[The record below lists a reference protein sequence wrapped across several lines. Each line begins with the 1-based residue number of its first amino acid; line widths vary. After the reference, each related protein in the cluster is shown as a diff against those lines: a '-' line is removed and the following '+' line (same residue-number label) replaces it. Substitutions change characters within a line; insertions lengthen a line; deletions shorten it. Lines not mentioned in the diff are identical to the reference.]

1 MPPAAAP
8 AWQSATGRAALRL
21 CRLGEL
27 SDQDHGRW
35 DELSAAAPSSGIF
48 AKSCFLRPSLEHCDP
63 AGEAVLAIVVD
74 MAGEWLGLMPL
85 CKPWH
90 YGRVPFP
97 NWQAWRHPNMFS
109 AALLVRPGHE
119 ELFWEN
125 LLAGLEQQSSAR
137 PALRLVDL
145 PSDLAVCTALLAI
158 CEAQG
163 RPIKFDRVRSRAML
177 EGGTFAADG
186 QLEVKPDNRR
196 RYAALDRKLEAE
208 LGPIAFRVHRDPAA
222 VLQMA
227 EEFIRLEQSGWKGRA
242 GSALGCDQGNLA
254 FFQAMIA
261 AAVGE
266 GLVELAELRAGEHTL
281 ALSVHFF
288 NEGDWGHGF
297 KSAFDE
303 DFAAFAPG
311 VLLLLRLSEHFRHR
325 GILPFDS
332 CSAPDQHPVGSLW
345 PARREFVDCGVA
357 LGGVAGRSAFR
368 LLGLT
373 EQMAHAGKGRDTLK
387 A

>member
-1 MPPAAAP
+1 MPRAAAP
-8 AWQSATGRAALRL
+8 TWQFAADRAGLRL

-27 SDQDHGRW
+27 SEQDHQSW
-35 DELSAAAPSSGIF
+35 NELSAAAPSSGIF

-63 AGEAVLAIVVD
+63 DDEAVLAIVAD
-74 MAGEWLGLMPL
+74 AAGEWLGLMPL
-85 CKPWH
+85 CKPWY

-119 ELFWEN
+119 QQFWQSLF
-125 LLAGLEQQSSAR
+125 AGLEQLSSTR

-145 PSDLAVCTALLAI
+145 PTDLAVCKALIAV
-158 CEAQG
+158 CEAMG
-163 RPIKFDRVRSRAML
+163 RPIKFDQVRSRAML
-177 EGGTFAADG
+177 DAGSFAVDG
-186 QLEVKPDNRR
+186 QLEFKPDNRR
-196 RYAALDRKLEAE
+196 RYAALERKLKAE
-208 LGPIAFRVHRDPAA
+208 LGSIAFRVHRDPAA
-222 VLQMA
+222 VLQMT
-227 EEFIRLEQSGWKGRA
+227 EEFIRLEQSGWKGKA
-242 GSALGCDQGNLA
+242 GSALGCDRGNLA
-254 FFQAMIA
+254 FFRAMTATA
-261 AAVGE
+261 AAQ
-266 GLVELAELRAGEHTL
+266 GLIEIAELRAGDRSL

-288 NEGDWGHGF
+288 SEGDWGHGF

-303 DFAAFAPG
+303 DFASFAPG
-311 VLLLLRLSEHFRHR
+311 VLLLLRLSEHFRDR
-325 GILPFDS
+325 AMLPFDS

-345 PARREFVDCGVA
+345 PARREFLDCGVA

-373 EQMAHAGKGRDTLK
+373 EQMAHAHKGRDTLK